1 MLYVILGE
9 TCSGKSSTALKVC
22 KENSLPLISAD
33 AFGVYQGFDIGSAK
47 STPKELEGI
56 ENYFIDSIPWGQAMT
71 VFEFQTNGRQIIN
84 SFKDRNVDG
93 VIVGGTFLYT
103 KALLF
108 PYYFP
113 KEENTGPVIKEYPP
127 LNEMLKTIKEL
138 DPESLNLIDTKNPRR
153 VERAYDLA
161 KSGNKREDIE
171 SMYSNLPLYPCIF
184 IRLKVDKDQLRSK
197 IKERVLIQVKDGLFE
212 EEERLEKANPEFS
225 STFRGIGF
233 KEIYQGKREGWT
245 KEKIINQVMVDTIQY
260 ARRQRTFLRHQF
272 PYMVEVD
279 KSDIPSLIKTDIE
292 IRNGMESL
300 EVPLINSTPNLMNS
314 IESIYS
320 KGIRQCGIYGDYDEN
335 KIHSLYPLL
344 QIVGVTDLN
353 SKGKKDIKFSSK
365 IDF

>member
-71 VFEFQTNGRQIIN
+71 VFEFQTKGRQIIN

-197 IKERVLIQVKDGLFE
+197 IKERVLIQVKDGLLKKRKDLK
-212 EEERLEKANPEFS
+212 RLILNSVPPLEVLDLKKF
-225 STFRGIGF
+225 I
-233 KEIYQGKREGWT
+233 KV
-245 KEKIINQVMVDTIQY
+245 KEKDG
-260 ARRQRTFLRHQF
+260 L
-272 PYMVEVD
+272 
-279 KSDIPSLIKTDIE
+279 
-292 IRNGMESL
+292 
-300 EVPLINSTPNLMNS
+300 
-314 IESIYS
+314 
-320 KGIRQCGIYGDYDEN
+320 
-335 KIHSLYPLL
+335 
-344 QIVGVTDLN
+344 
-353 SKGKKDIKFSSK
+353 KKR
-365 IDF
+365 

>member
-138 DPESLNLIDTKNPRR
+138 DPESLNLIDTKIL
-153 VERAYDLA
+153 E
-161 KSGNKREDIE
+161 E
-171 SMYSNLPLYPCIF
+171 S
-184 IRLKVDKDQLRSK
+184 
-197 IKERVLIQVKDGLFE
+197 KE
-212 EEERLEKANPEFS
+212 
-225 STFRGIGF
+225 
-233 KEIYQGKREGWT
+233 
-245 KEKIINQVMVDTIQY
+245 
-260 ARRQRTFLRHQF
+260 
-272 PYMVEVD
+272 
-279 KSDIPSLIKTDIE
+279 
-292 IRNGMESL
+292 
-300 EVPLINSTPNLMNS
+300 LM
-314 IESIYS
+314 I
-320 KGIRQCGIYGDYDEN
+320 
-335 KIHSLYPLL
+335 
-344 QIVGVTDLN
+344 
-353 SKGKKDIKFSSK
+353 
-365 IDF
+365 